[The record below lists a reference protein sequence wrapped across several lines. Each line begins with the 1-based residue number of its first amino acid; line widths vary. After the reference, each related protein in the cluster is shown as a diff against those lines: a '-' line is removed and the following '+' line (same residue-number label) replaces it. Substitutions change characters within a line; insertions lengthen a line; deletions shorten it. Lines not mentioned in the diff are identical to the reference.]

1 MDCPT
6 VFDEAKMTMT
16 AFLETLDFRYSDDL
30 QIDDMETIREVK
42 TRTEL
47 LKSAYDEGG
56 TLAKTLRKKM
66 IASVVK
72 R

>member
-1 MDCPT
+1 
-6 VFDEAKMTMT
+6 MTMT